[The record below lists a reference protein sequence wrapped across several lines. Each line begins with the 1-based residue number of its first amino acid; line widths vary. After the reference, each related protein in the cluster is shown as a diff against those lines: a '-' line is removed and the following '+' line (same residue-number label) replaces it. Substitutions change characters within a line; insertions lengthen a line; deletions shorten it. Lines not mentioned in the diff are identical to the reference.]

1 MNIDINV
8 ILSVLDKAE
17 VAPANRSAVI
27 SLAVARAVG
36 YGLSLP
42 TECVNSPSN
51 FFILNKEAEACSVVS
66 QINETIAIDVTKT
79 CDMIRGIWLF
89 RYRMVFDSFNPAV
102 RNFIDGI
109 LRVGLDGLPSD
120 VSPIMID
127 LADSNVLEVI
137 ANIVRDGM
145 RGE

>member
-1 MNIDINV
+1 MNIDLNV
-8 ILSVLDKAE
+8 ILSVLDRSE

-36 YGLSLP
+36 YSLSLP
-42 TECVNSPSN
+42 TESVNSPSN

-66 QINETIAIDVTKT
+66 LINETVSIDVTKT

-102 RNFIDGI
+102 YNFIDGI
-109 LRVGLDGLPSD
+109 LRVGLDGLPAD
-120 VSPIMID
+120 VSTMMID
-127 LADSNVLEVI
+127 LADSKTLDII